1 MTEYSVNRETFDT
14 VMVPNY
20 APQAM
25 VPVRGK
31 GSRLWDQQGNEYI
44 DFAGGIAVNALG
56 HCHPVL
62 IKALKEQGN
71 RLWHLSNVYTNE
83 PALSLAEKITQYTFA
98 DKVFFC
104 NSGTEANEAAF
115 KLARRYAWDHHGPE
129 KNEIIAFDSAF
140 HGRSLFT
147 VSVGGQAKY
156 QEGFAPLPAG
166 IKHLPFNDLQA
177 LEAAMSEKTC
187 AVVIEP
193 IQGEG
198 GIFPASPEFLAG
210 ARALCDRHKALL
222 VFDEIQT
229 GVGRTGQLYAYMDSG
244 ISPDILTSAKALGGG
259 FPIGAM
265 LATDRV
271 ASSFSFGTHGS
282 TYGGNPLACAVA
294 LAAFNLISNDQL
306 LADVSRKY
314 DLFKRHL
321 QAIHSKHQIF
331 ADIRG
336 KGLLIGAELVPQHHG
351 RGKDF
356 LAAAA
361 SEGLMLLVAGPN
373 VLRMT
378 PSLIIPDEDI
388 QEGMEKLD
396 EAVAQVLS

>member
-83 PALSLAEKITQYTFA
+83 PALSLAEKITRYTFA

-222 VFDEIQT
+222 IFDEIQT